1 MVKTGLVPG
10 EAPDCLVSVAKERDA
25 QNEDTAQSN
34 ARNSCVAGASNAQR
48 IGARRQ
54 AASGEVTERGPSL
67 PVRRINESERPD
79 KRCQKQVVRRGK
91 WSIEARG
98 PLRGLTIAVRPV
110 R

>member
-1 MVKTGLVPG
+1 MVKTGLLPG

-34 ARNSCVAGASNAQR
+34 ARNSCVAGAGNARR

-54 AASGEVTERGPSL
+54 AASGGVTGRGPGL
-67 PVRRINESERPD
+67 PVRRINESEKPD
-79 KRCQKQVVRRGK
+79 KRSQKQVVRRGE
-91 WSIEARG
+91 WSVEARG
-98 PLRGLTIAVRPV
+98 PSRGLTIAARPV